1 MKASLYILV
10 FTLYA
15 YLATAQSSIGP
26 ADAGMGGTYT
36 LSTGVWPA
44 LANPAGL
51 YTVEQLSAGAQH
63 VNLYGLA
70 GLSGQTLV
78 IAGSLKKNRFGLHT
92 QHFGNSR
99 YRYTQTG
106 FSFSRPLYPAWH
118 AGIRLLLYRLHVP
131 EYGIM
136 TLPAA
141 EAGFRY
147 RIRNKQHIAFQV
159 ANPNASGKE
168 TALRELMPVRI
179 SLGYGAEVSEQV
191 DFRFQAEK
199 ANGTPFHLRSGF
211 SYRMYRQLE
220 IRAGMSLPDPRLSFG
235 IGIYFRKFRIDTAS
249 TYHGLLGHHTQIA
262 LSYGL

>member
-10 FTLYA
+10 LTLCA
-15 YLATAQSSIGP
+15 HLAPAQSSMGP
-26 ADAGMGGTYT
+26 ADAGMAGTHS
-36 LSTGVWPA
+36 LSTDLWAA

-51 YTVEQLSAGAQH
+51 YTVEGFSAGIQYA
-63 VNLYGLA
+63 NLYGLP
-70 GLSGQTLV
+70 GLSSQTLV
-78 IAGSLKKNRFGLHT
+78 IAAPLKKNRFGLHT

-99 YRYTQTG
+99 YRYTQAG

-147 RIRNKQHIAFQV
+147 RVRNKQHIAFQI
-159 ANPNASGKE
+159 ANPNASGRE
-168 TALRELMPVRI
+168 TALSELMPVRV
-179 SLGYGAEVSEQV
+179 SLGYDTEVSGQV
-191 DFRFQAEK
+191 DFRLQAEK
-199 ANGTPFHLRSGF
+199 AKNIPLRFSSGF

-249 TYHGLLGHHTQIA
+249 SYHGLLGHYTQIA